1 MIALWL
7 SGTALVLIKKLLYAR
22 PS

>member
-1 MIALWL
+1 MAQWL
-7 SGTALVLIKKLLYAR
+7 MHRVQANKLLYAR